1 MACQCLFLY
10 CLWKQ
15 GLVFFTHFRYFHVY
29 FPCVSKRRTTLN
41 KIFHDYPMI
50 QGISP
55 KRTFSS
61 SYSSH
66 HPILPGGRW
75 WRSGRVAALLGG
87 EDQRG
92 ARTVNGADTGEVM
105 GIEMRKKYGQNGWEY
120 EYMNMVHP
128 QVISNVS
135 WLQTSTN
142 HFSSFLVDLGMVY
155 YWAYYMSPSIFH
167 HLGTS
172 GGIAGHTNIII
183 VNNNYREFSYHTLS
197 HPWGC
202 HPTYIEGELLVQRRV
217 ITEGC

>member
-1 MACQCLFLY
+1 
-10 CLWKQ
+10 
-15 GLVFFTHFRYFHVY
+15 
-29 FPCVSKRRTTLN
+29 
-41 KIFHDYPMI
+41 
-50 QGISP
+50 
-55 KRTFSS
+55 
-61 SYSSH
+61 
-66 HPILPGGRW
+66 
-75 WRSGRVAALLGG
+75 
-87 EDQRG
+87 
-92 ARTVNGADTGEVM
+92 
-105 GIEMRKKYGQNGWEY
+105 
-120 EYMNMVHP
+120 MNMVHP

-197 HPWGC
+197 HQWGC

-217 ITEGC
+217 ITEGCQDACIQSIANGQMGHVSPIQFISLVVCTSAYVVHILGMRIPTDSYVSKGLKPFPL